1 MPGASHRPV
10 IVLLLAVVLVAGCGS
25 SGPSPS
31 PAASTSAA
39 ACADLVDRDPG
50 VDHRAPPCRPRP
62 RPGPLI
68 PFLGQVVTTVSDDLR
83 VRSEPRVADDS
94 IKYKPL
100 LPLGTELT
108 VLDGPVNGSGYT
120 WYKVE
125 PVSFTGLE
133 GPGQGWVAMAAKD
146 GEPWIALADAPIA
159 GIELAKADVA
169 RATADPAAAKT
180 AAASINAFGLDL
192 LRAMLADG
200 TLEPD
205 ENAVFSPTS
214 IALALAMA
222 RAGAKGET
230 ATQMDAVLHT
240 TGWDALG
247 PGSTPSS
254 RPSPRATR
262 PGRSESLDP
271 PTRELALRIA
281 NAAFAQRDWAIEQAY
296 LERIGS
302 TFGAGVRLVDYR
314 ADPEAARKLINAWVS
329 DQTKKRI
336 PELIPEGILDEPRP
350 ASSSS
355 TRSTSRRPG
364 RPSSPRTATKPKPF
378 TRLDGSPVEV
388 PTMSRQADDPVR
400 PRQRLAG
407 DRAAVPG
414 RRRHEPRSR

>member
-1 MPGASHRPV
+1 
-10 IVLLLAVVLVAGCGS
+10 
-25 SGPSPS
+25 
-31 PAASTSAA
+31 
-39 ACADLVDRDPG
+39 
-50 VDHRAPPCRPRP
+50 
-62 RPGPLI
+62 
-68 PFLGQVVTTVSDDLR
+68 
-83 VRSEPRVADDS
+83 
-94 IKYKPL
+94 
-100 LPLGTELT
+100 
-108 VLDGPVNGSGYT
+108 
-120 WYKVE
+120 
-125 PVSFTGLE
+125 
-133 GPGQGWVAMAAKD
+133 MAAKD

-169 RATADPAAAKT
+169 RASVDPADAKT

-205 ENAVFSPTS
+205 KNAVFSPTS

-247 PGSTPSS
+247 PGLNALEQALTS
-254 RPSPRATR
+254 RNATWQD
-262 PGRSESLDP
+262 ESLDP

-314 ADPEAARKLINAWVS
+314 ADHEAARKLINAWVS

-336 PELIPEGILDEPRP
+336 PELIPEASLDAAHPPRP
-350 ASSSS
+350 RQRDLPQGRLGDRVLQGRRRSPSRSPASTARPS
-355 TRSTSRRPG
+355 RSRRCSSRRP
-364 RPSSPRTATKPKPF
+364 
-378 TRLDGSPVEV
+378 
-388 PTMSRQADDPVR
+388 DDPLR
-400 PRQRLAG
+400 PGQRLAG

-414 RRRHEPRSR
+414 RRTGTTLRSP